1 MWGQGGKAY
10 DDVSFGLS
18 DALAHA
24 VQRLSTQSNEHIL
37 DIATSTGWSARNVA
51 RSGARVSAVD
61 ISSELL
67 AAAQDLCTHV
77 RQAIDFQ
84 FGDAERLPFPDAS
97 FHGVIS
103 TFGAIFA
110 QASSRRHASWV
121 ASPASARPLAGD
133 GAAQG
138 GSEQPRESSI
148 MSQSLQ
154 HELAELP
161 LFRFAIQ
168 TDQDL
173 EGRKP
178 VLMVPPCD

>member
-1 MWGQGGKAY
+1 MLAHHKAAASMWGQGGKAY

-110 QASSRRHASWV
+110 QSQQQAARELGRVTRKRPSLGWRRSRTRWLRATKRKLDHEPITSTRAGRTSAVPVRHSD
-121 ASPASARPLAGD
+121 RP
-133 GAAQG
+133 
-138 GSEQPRESSI
+138 GS
-148 MSQSLQ
+148 
-154 HELAELP
+154 
-161 LFRFAIQ
+161 
-168 TDQDL
+168 
-173 EGRKP
+173 
-178 VLMVPPCD
+178 